1 MLDIVG
7 KGLFYSG
14 AGVTNNNE
22 IPVQNNNIN
31 NNNYENDYL
40 NNSNDIGNQQSGMP
54 DVINFFISL
63 EKFKLIF

>member
-14 AGVTNNNE
+14 AGVTNNND
-22 IPVQNNNIN
+22 IPVQNNNI

-40 NNSNDIGNQQSGMP
+40 NNSNDNGNQQAGMP
-54 DVINFFISL
+54 DVINFLFHL
-63 EKFKLIF
+63 RNLN